1 MVDHNPFIDK
11 SRSRRA
17 TDLLTTFQPMT
28 AVTCELRGLMPL
40 ASLSLVEVNLPTTL
54 GEIHQ

>member
-11 SRSRRA
+11 PRSRRA
-17 TDLLTTFQPMT
+17 TDLLTIFPPRM
-28 AVTCELRGLMPL
+28 AVACELHRLMPPAL
-40 ASLSLVEVNLPTTL
+40 LSCVELKLPTTL